1 MIKIRY
7 YADDF
12 DEQRHERKIKLL
24 NEIYNRHGIPV
35 EIIRVQ
41 PKHGSISTFQGNI
54 EYLSEKD
61 AWKRDFSRNKD
72 LSRNLGEAPSRIF
85 KSRSGKN
92 LFIAGAVGVVADG
105 ILQWAALYDEG
116 IGFLTD
122 SS

>member
-41 PKHGSISTFQGNI
+41 PK
-54 EYLSEKD
+54 
-61 AWKRDFSRNKD
+61 
-72 LSRNLGEAPSRIF
+72 
-85 KSRSGKN
+85 
-92 LFIAGAVGVVADG
+92 
-105 ILQWAALYDEG
+105 
-116 IGFLTD
+116 
-122 SS
+122 